1 MQLPLTKPT
10 IPLFVE
16 CLGSLPNLHTL
27 EIPRADVRLT
37 RPLEKALERIE
48 LPQIKTLIIPPA
60 IHFLLRCCH
69 GVEDL
74 VVCVVE
80 YVSANIPPDGIPSSF
95 ASNRDSKIKRLAIP
109 LTLWVNP
116 SSK

>member
-27 EIPRADVRLT
+27 EIPRADVRLI
-37 RPLEKALERIE
+37 RPLERALERIE

-74 VVCVVE
+74 VCVVGH
-80 YVSANIPPDGIPSSF
+80 VSTNIPPDRIFSSF
-95 ASNRDSKIKRLAIP
+95 ASNRDSKVKWLAIP
-109 LTLWVNP
+109 LTLWANP